1 MAAMAVRAPAAM
13 WLEAEEEAPEP
24 EQQRITLDPTTARMP
39 PRPPHHRPGTRKPRQ
54 EVTPKTMT
62 AIATQRVLL
71 TSGRLFGSL
80 LRIDALTSTHLLA
93 QDAW

>member
-54 EVTPKTMT
+54 EMTPRTMT

-80 LRIDALTSTHLLA
+80 LQHLYA
-93 QDAW
+93 GEWR